1 MSFQIRRM
9 FNGFL
14 KNMLAAVACCVMAVP
29 QSLVAADDAG
39 GMYLYVGEARVIKLP
54 APVSKVAIGNGKVI
68 STATVAPTELLMI
81 ANDAGESSLYL
92 WLENGTEIHY
102 SVQVGVNNPAKTFE
116 QIRRFF
122 IQDKNISSD
131 LIGDR
136 VFLQG
141 NHLTKEQ
148 ESKIDALLKAFP
160 NQIVP
165 IFGVDGD
172 LQERT
177 VFIRAQVVEIKKS
190 SLEQLGIEWD
200 QHINGPTASLTKDI
214 TGVSD
219 HFTSTPFQS
228 YLGLAASIASRINI
242 LQDKGDAYIVAAP
255 HLTARCG
262 GKADFTSGG
271 ELPIPLPSGL
281 GQTSVEYKP
290 YGIRLAIEPIC
301 DKRGN
306 IRAKLTAEVSQID
319 NAVTV
324 MGVPG
329 LLSRKAESELDLF
342 DGKTMLLSGLSSLQA
357 SESVSQVPGL
367 GSIPLLGHLFKS
379 TYFDGERSELL
390 IVITPSFVTPE
401 SMAVQNS
408 IQRRDRISDSLEEKL
423 MDGGIKPFKDI
434 VPSITEITMPS
445 PAPENTQDTPEVSPD
460 ATPAD
465 ATPVDAKTSDA
476 APADEK
482 ISDAALPDVSGAIVE
497 PPPFA
502 LSWQAPEKVRTGD
515 QFSVAVH
522 LENARDLQNVSVIL
536 GFDPWVLQAISI
548 EQGDFFGREKSV
560 FQQHMESS
568 RGKGYKRDRIIASI
582 KKPADNA
589 RTENTIGKGSVVVVH
604 FRALKPARATPLKLL
619 EIALEPASTPALA
632 LPPEPALRVVAQS
645 GNQALPKARKTLASN
660 ER

>member
-1 MSFQIRRM
+1 M
-9 FNGFL
+9 FKKFL
-14 KNMLAAVACCVMAVP
+14 KNMLVTAACCAAAVP
-29 QSLVAADDAG
+29 QFVFAAEENTDSL
-39 GMYLYVGEARVIKLP
+39 YLYVGETRVIKLP
-54 APVSKVAIGNGKVI
+54 APIDKVAIGNGKVL
-68 STATVAPTELLMI
+68 STATIAPTELLMI

-92 WLENGTEIHY
+92 WLKNGTEIHY
-102 SVQVGVNNPAKTFE
+102 AVQIGANNPARTFE
-116 QIRRFF
+116 QIKRFF
-122 IQDKNISSD
+122 VHDKNISSD

-141 NHLTKEQ
+141 NHLTAEQ
-148 ESKIDALLKAFP
+148 ENKINALQKAFP

-200 QHINGPTASLTKDI
+200 QQINGPSASLSKDI
-214 TGVSD
+214 NGVSD

-242 LQDKGDAYIVAAP
+242 LQDRGDAYIVAAP

-319 NAVTV
+319 GAVMV

-329 LLSRKAESELDLF
+329 LLSRKAESELDLI

-408 IQRRDRISDSLEEKL
+408 IQRRDNISSNVEEKL
-423 MDGGIKPFKDI
+423 LDGGLKPFKNMT
-434 VPSITEITMPS
+434 PALAEIIL
-445 PAPENTQDTPEVSPD
+445 PAPDTPIFEDTQDAPEVLPD
-460 ATPAD
+460 AMPASD
-465 ATPVDAKTSDA
+465 EAATSDA
-476 APADEK
+476 PAD
-482 ISDAALPDVSGAIVE
+482 DTPTTDNAAAEVLQNAPPEASGAAVE

-502 LSWQAPEKVRTGD
+502 LNWQAPTRVRVGE
-515 QFSVAVH
+515 QFSVA
-522 LENARDLQNVSVIL
+522 LRLSNARDLRNVALTL
-536 GFDPWVLQAISI
+536 GFDPWVLQVLSI
-548 EQGDFFGREKSV
+548 KQGDFSTRGKAV

-568 RGKGYKRDRIIASI
+568 RGKGFRRDRIFAALNM
-582 KKPADNA
+582 ADDA
-589 RTENTIGKGSVVVVH
+589 PTENMNGEGNMMVVR
-604 FRALKPARATPLKLL
+604 FRALRAARATPLKLL
-619 EIALEPASTPALA
+619 EVALEPASTPALA
-632 LPPEPALRVVAQS
+632 LPPETLVRVVAPIK
-645 GNQALPKARKTLASN
+645 NLALTTERQAPDSN
-660 ER
+660 

>member
-1 MSFQIRRM
+1 MDGMGSVLLKIFQVRNMSFQIQRM
-9 FNGFL
+9 FNRFL
-14 KNMLAAVACCVMAVP
+14 KNMLMVAACGMVVVP
-29 QSLVAADDAG
+29 QLLVAAEDAG
-39 GMYLYVGEARVIKLP
+39 SMYLYVGEARVLKLP
-54 APVSKVAIGNGKVI
+54 ALVSKVAIGNGKVI
-68 STATVAPTELLMI
+68 STATVAPAELLMI

-92 WLENGTEIHY
+92 WLENGTEIQY
-102 SVQVGVNNPAKTFE
+102 SVQVGVNHPARTFE
-116 QIRRFF
+116 QVRQFF
-122 IQDKNISSD
+122 VQDKNISSD

-141 NHLTKEQ
+141 NHLSAEQ
-148 ESKIDALLKAFP
+148 EKKIEALSKAFP

-200 QHINGPTASLTKDI
+200 QQISGPTASLSKNI
-214 TGVSD
+214 SGVSD

-319 NAVTV
+319 HAVTV

-401 SMAVQNS
+401 SMSVQNS
-408 IQRRDRISDSLEEKL
+408 IQRRDKISDSLEEKL
-423 MDGGIKPFKDI
+423 VDGGVRPFKD
-434 VPSITEITMPS
+434 VSPSITEITMPP
-445 PAPENTQDTPEVSPD
+445 PASENTQDAPKVSPD
-460 ATPAD
+460 L
-465 ATPVDAKTSDA
+465 TSA
-476 APADEK
+476 NDEA
-482 ISDAALPDVSGAIVE
+482 SRVE
-497 PPPFA
+497 PPDVPGAAAVEPPLVA
-502 LSWQAPEKVRTGD
+502 LTWQAPEKVRTGD

-522 LENARDLQNVSVIL
+522 LENARDLRNVSVTL
-536 GFDPWVLQAISI
+536 GFDPWTLQALSI
-548 EQGDFFGREKSV
+548 EQGDFFGQAKPV
-560 FQQHMESS
+560 FQQRTESS
-568 RGKGYKRDRIIASI
+568 RGKGYKRDRIFASL
-582 KKPADNA
+582 KLADNA
-589 RTENTIGKGSVVVVH
+589 QPENMTGKGSVVVIH
-604 FRALKPARATPLKLL
+604 FKALKPARATPLKLL
-619 EIALEPASTPALA
+619 ELTLEPPSTLALT
-632 LPPEPALRVVAQS
+632 LPPEPSVRVVAQS
-645 GNQALPKARKTLASN
+645 RKLALSEAQKTSARH
-660 ER
+660 